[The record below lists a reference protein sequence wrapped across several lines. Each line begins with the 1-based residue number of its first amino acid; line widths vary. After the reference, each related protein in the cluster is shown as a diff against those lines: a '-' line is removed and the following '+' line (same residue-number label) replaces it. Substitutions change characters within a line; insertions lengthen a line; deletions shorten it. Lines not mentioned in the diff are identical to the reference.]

1 MRSTWRRAPTA
12 GSSRSSGCARNSPRT
27 PSSGPGSGAR
37 PRRRC
42 ASKAHLRGTVL
53 AVEADASCPFVVME
67 YVPGPTP
74 AEHVGGDMAHGF
86 AVGPAEALVAIH
98 RCGLVH
104 RDLKPGNVL
113 LSDQGPKVI
122 DCGIAQAAD
131 ATAPT
136 RTGVT
141 LGTVSRRPT
150 CSPGRADRGLRHH
163 RTAAVRHR

>member
-1 MRSTWRRAPTA
+1 MVYLAQGPDGGLVALKRLHEELAADPEFRARFRREATAPLRVQGT
-12 GSSRSSGCARNSPRT
+12 CAVR
-27 PSSGPGSGAR
+27 
-37 PRRRC
+37 
-42 ASKAHLRGTVL
+42 VL

-74 AEHVGGDMAHGF
+74 AKHVGGDMAHGF
-86 AVGPAEALVAIH
+86 AVGLAEAIVAIH

-113 LSDQGPKVI
+113 LSDQGPKVN
-122 DCGIAQAAD
+122 DFGIAQAAD

-150 CSPGRADRGLRHH
+150 CSPGR
-163 RTAAVRHR
+163 

>member
-1 MRSTWRRAPTA
+1 MVYLAQGPDGGLVALKRLREELAADPEFRARFRREATAPLRVQGTPARYGA
-12 GSSRSSGCARNSPRT
+12 GRRGRRELPVRGHGVRTGTDAGGARRRRH
-27 PSSGPGSGAR
+27 GARLRRR
-37 PRRRC
+37 PRRGAR
-42 ASKAHLRGTVL
+42 
-53 AVEADASCPFVVME
+53 
-67 YVPGPTP
+67 
-74 AEHVGGDMAHGF
+74 
-86 AVGPAEALVAIH
+86 AIH

-122 DCGIAQAAD
+122 DFGIAQAAD

-150 CSPGRADRGLRHH
+150 CSPGR
-163 RTAAVRHR
+163 